1 MGMTAHELGRDGLDD
16 AAEIKQARLFRHA
29 GVKDDLQQQ
38 VAEFL
43 AQIFGCAALDRVG
56 DFIGLFDRERSD
68 RGEGLLDVPGA
79 PASALTRT
87 ENLQRRR
94 TVHSAGMARTVSL
107 LLSAQHSAD
116 LQGVIEDRGRPVKH
130 VQRAQ
135 IILLSAERLPV
146 LEIAKRV
153 GVSRP
158 MVWRWQQRFAEEGIE
173 GLLRDKTRPPGIPP
187 VPQAKVHAVVE
198 RTLREPP
205 GAVTH
210 WTGRAMAKAMGLSLR
225 TIQRIWAAHKL
236 QPHRIRTF
244 KRSNHPDF
252 AAKLDDVVGLYINP
266 PRHAAVVSIHE
277 KSQIQAL
284 DRTQPGL
291 PLKRGKCATLTH
303 DYKRHGTTTLFAAL
317 SVLEGKVI
325 GRCVPRHR
333 HQEFIRFIATVE
345 RSVPAGKVIHAI
357 LDNYAAHK
365 HPQVLAWLAEHPR
378 WTFHFTPTSCSWL
391 NAVEGF
397 FSKLT
402 RQSLKRG
409 VFRSVDDLE
418 SAITRYIAATNR
430 HPKPFVWTA
439 TAKTIQA
446 KLRLNHP
453 SESVH

>member
-1 MGMTAHELGRDGLDD
+1 
-16 AAEIKQARLFRHA
+16 
-29 GVKDDLQQQ
+29 
-38 VAEFL
+38 
-43 AQIFGCAALDRVG
+43 
-56 DFIGLFDRERSD
+56 
-68 RGEGLLDVPGA
+68 
-79 PASALTRT
+79 
-87 ENLQRRR
+87 
-94 TVHSAGMARTVSL
+94 MARTVSL

-158 MVWRWQQRFAEEGIE
+158 MVWRWQQRFAEESIE
-173 GLLRDKTRPPGIPP
+173 GLLRDKTLPPGIPP
-187 VPQAKVHAVVE
+187 VSQAKVHAVVE

-244 KRSNHPDF
+244 KRSNDPDF
-252 AAKLDDVVGLYINP
+252 AAKLDDVVGLYMNP
-266 PRHAAVVSIHE
+266 PRHAVVVSIDE

-317 SVLEGKVI
+317 NVLDGTVI
-325 GRCVPRHR
+325 GRNKQRHR
-333 HQEFIRFIATVE
+333 H
-345 RSVPAGKVIHAI
+345 
-357 LDNYAAHK
+357 
-365 HPQVLAWLAEHPR
+365 
-378 WTFHFTPTSCSWL
+378 
-391 NAVEGF
+391 
-397 FSKLT
+397 
-402 RQSLKRG
+402 
-409 VFRSVDDLE
+409 
-418 SAITRYIAATNR
+418 
-430 HPKPFVWTA
+430 
-439 TAKTIQA
+439 
-446 KLRLNHP
+446 
-453 SESVH
+453 

>member
-1 MGMTAHELGRDGLDD
+1 M
-16 AAEIKQARLFRHA
+16 
-29 GVKDDLQQQ
+29 
-38 VAEFL
+38 
-43 AQIFGCAALDRVG
+43 
-56 DFIGLFDRERSD
+56 
-68 RGEGLLDVPGA
+68 
-79 PASALTRT
+79 
-87 ENLQRRR
+87 
-94 TVHSAGMARTVSL
+94 
-107 LLSAQHSAD
+107 
-116 LQGVIEDRGRPVKH
+116 KH

-153 GVSRP
+153 GISRP

-244 KRSNHPDF
+244 KRSNDPDF
-252 AAKLDDVVGLYINP
+252 AAKLDDVVGLYMNP
-266 PRHAAVVSIHE
+266 PRHAAVVSIDE

-291 PLKRGKCATLTH
+291 PLKRGKCATLPH

-325 GRCVPRHR
+325 GRCAPRHR

-430 HPKPFVWTA
+430 NPKPFVWTA
-439 TAKTIQA
+439 TAKIIQA
-446 KLRLNHP
+446 KLTLNHP
-453 SESVH
+453 SEVSALEARSFGEFGEKWLTAAPMADSTRAMRRSIFERELLPRWRTRLLTEITPDDLRAHCGAIVERGAPATAIHVRDILKQIYGFAILHGEKVADPADDVSPSSIATFVPKDRSLSPIEIRIMLKPDLNT